1 MMNVKKLLKI
11 EYILI
16 YLSIFVFILN
26 VSFKRIASNEFDK
39 IDLVINLISLQNK
52 QPEDFRQLLLPF
64 SYFDQEI
71 ETQLNEVLL
80 LINDPKHHD
89 ELIES
94 TIQLQYSLHQTEQ
107 NLLFGYDCLLYCAL
121 FLAVIAVLVILYKNF
136 SFKME
141 SNRRK
146 AMNDA
151 QINFSR
157 ELHDGVAQDL
167 AAMKVYLKKNDVE
180 KTNFYANQ
188 AFKEVRYL
196 IDSLRM
202 DFNGNF
208 EKVLEETINS
218 FEDNYEIKAKFL
230 CAAEGLNKLKE
241 EQQIEIYRVLQEA
254 LSNIARHANATE
266 VTVKITE
273 VGSNLNIII
282 TDNGTG
288 FNQEEIA
295 NRKDEK
301 HHYGLTNI
309 KERVKKL
316 GGTVDF
322 VTTEGTTIAI
332 TIKDIIR

>member
-39 IDLVINLISLQNK
+39 IDLVINSISLQNK

-94 TIQLQYSLHQTEQ
+94 TIQLQYSLRQVEQ

-157 ELHDGVAQDL
+157 DLHDGVAQDL

-218 FEDNYEIKAKFL
+218 FEDNYEIKVIFL
-230 CAAEGLNKLKE
+230 CAAEGLNKVKE

>member
-1 MMNVKKLLKI
+1 MMNVKKLFKI

-16 YLSIFVFILN
+16 YTALFVFILN
-26 VSFKRIASNEFDK
+26 VSFKRIASSEFDK
-39 IDLVINLISLQNK
+39 IDLAINSITLQNK
-52 QPEDFRQLLLPF
+52 QPETLQQQLLPF

-71 ETQLNEVLL
+71 ENQLDDVLDL
-80 LINDPKHHD
+80 MNNPDRHD
-89 ELIES
+89 ELIEA
-94 TIQLQYSLHQTEQ
+94 TIQLQYSLRQTEQ
-107 NLLFGYDCLLYCAL
+107 TLLFGYDCLLYCAL

-157 ELHDGVAQDL
+157 DLHDGVAQDL
-167 AAMKVYLKKNDVE
+167 AAMKIYLKKNDVD
-180 KTNFYANQ
+180 KTNFYANH

-202 DFNGNF
+202 DFDGNF
-208 EKVLEETINS
+208 EKVLEETISS
-218 FEDNYEIKAKFL
+218 FEDNYVIKTKFL

-282 TDNGTG
+282 SDNGTG

-309 KERVKKL
+309 KDRVKKL

>member
-1 MMNVKKLLKI
+1 MNVKKLFKI

-16 YLSIFVFILN
+16 YTAFFVFVLN
-26 VSFKRIASNEFDK
+26 VSFKRIASNEFNR
-39 IDLVINLISLQNK
+39 IDLALNSLSLQNRL
-52 QPEDFRQLLLPF
+52 PDDFDRLLLPF

-71 ETQLNEVLL
+71 ENQMNNVLAL
-80 LINDPKHHD
+80 MSSQDNHD
-89 ELIES
+89 DLIEA
-94 TIQLQYSLHQTEQ
+94 TIQLQYSIRQTEQ
-107 NLLFGYDCLLYCAL
+107 TLLFGYDSLLYCAI

-141 SNRRK
+141 NNRRQ

-157 ELHDGVAQDL
+157 DLHDGVAQDL
-167 AAMKVYLKKNDVE
+167 AAMKIYLKKNDVD
-180 KTNFYANQ
+180 KTNFYANH
-188 AFKEVRYL
+188 AFNEVRYL

-218 FEDNYEIKAKFL
+218 FEANYEIRTKFL
-230 CAAEGLNKLKE
+230 CAADGLNKLRE
-241 EQQIEIYRVLQEA
+241 EQQIEIYRILQEA

-266 VTVKITE
+266 VTVKVTE
-273 VGSNLNIII
+273 VGSTLNIII
-282 TDNGTG
+282 SDNGTG
-288 FNQEEIA
+288 FNQEEISGKE
-295 NRKDEK
+295 NER
-301 HHYGLTNI
+301 HHYGLINI
-309 KERVKKL
+309 KDRVSKL

>member
-89 ELIES
+89 ELIEA
-94 TIQLQYSLHQTEQ
+94 TIQLQYSLRQAEQ
-107 NLLFGYDCLLYCAL
+107 NLLLGYDCLLYCAL

-157 ELHDGVAQDL
+157 DLHDGVAQDL
-167 AAMKVYLKKNDVE
+167 AAMKVYLKKNDVD

-230 CAAEGLNKLKE
+230 CATEGLNKLKE

-282 TDNGTG
+282 SDNGTG

-295 NRKDEK
+295 NKKDEK
-301 HHYGLTNI
+301 HHYGLINI
-309 KERVKKL
+309 KDRVNKL

>member
-39 IDLVINLISLQNK
+39 IDLVINLISLQNR

-89 ELIES
+89 ELIEA
-94 TIQLQYSLHQTEQ
+94 TIQLQYSLRQTEQ

-121 FLAVIAVLVILYKNF
+121 FLAVISVLVILYKNF

-157 ELHDGVAQDL
+157 DL
-167 AAMKVYLKKNDVE
+167 QSPLKNLILFFPKDKN
-180 KTNFYANQ
+180 
-188 AFKEVRYL
+188 
-196 IDSLRM
+196 
-202 DFNGNF
+202 
-208 EKVLEETINS
+208 
-218 FEDNYEIKAKFL
+218 
-230 CAAEGLNKLKE
+230 
-241 EQQIEIYRVLQEA
+241 QIEKFPLSDFFSRLQ
-254 LSNIARHANATE
+254 ST
-266 VTVKITE
+266 
-273 VGSNLNIII
+273 
-282 TDNGTG
+282 
-288 FNQEEIA
+288 
-295 NRKDEK
+295 
-301 HHYGLTNI
+301 
-309 KERVKKL
+309 L
-316 GGTVDF
+316 GISAF
-322 VTTEGTTIAI
+322 IFSYF
-332 TIKDIIR
+332 RS